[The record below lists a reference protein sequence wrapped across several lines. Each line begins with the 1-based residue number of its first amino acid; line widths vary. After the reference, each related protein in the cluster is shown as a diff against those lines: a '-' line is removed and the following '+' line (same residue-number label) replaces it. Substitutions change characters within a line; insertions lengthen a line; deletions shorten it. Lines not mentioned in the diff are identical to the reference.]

1 MYLQLNISTTAT
13 LGREES
19 DHCGEVAVSG
29 GLTVIFLFGNTVTER
44 NEIIQCMDCP
54 PKKWPLWRGGH

>member
-1 MYLQLNISTTAT
+1 MAT

-19 DHCGEVAVSG
+19 DRCGEVAVSG